1 MCKIPIQKALLLL
14 CFTLNK
20 IIICQEDD
28 SPTANVFDSFDLS
41 ANIDN
46 LENPLVNIIEEN
58 DFDTVAPEVSIPNND
73 IIEINKLVPTIMGP
87 SLDTNISMSSSMT
100 TDTKEAN
107 MKSTTPK
114 KETTTEETTSNGGLD
129 LSLAEKAS
137 TEENAIEDD
146 LNFLPDNTFLS
157 QKTTTGDYAL
167 ADVSNPEANTEFPV
181 EEKDA
186 TETMNQIND
195 SLKKKDQV
203 ENRINSNNPN
213 DLKILESPN
222 KILPTKN
229 EERTSLTSNTEK
241 DYIIDEVVEKVKQ
254 IVESFHANAENYPE
268 SQTMKTKENLEHPS
282 LISVGKIVFLQ
293 SII

>member
-1 MCKIPIQKALLLL
+1 MCKMSILKALYLL

-20 IIICQEDD
+20 FVICQEDD

-46 LENPLVNIIEEN
+46 LENIIEGN

-73 IIEINKLVPTIMGP
+73 IIEINQLNPTMGP

-107 MKSTTPK
+107 MKSTTPI

-157 QKTTTGDYAL
+157 QKTTTGDYVL
-167 ADVSNPEANTEFPV
+167 ADVSNPKANTEFPV

-195 SLKKKDQV
+195 SFKKKDQV

-213 DLKILESPN
+213 DTKIVKSPN
-222 KILPTKN
+222 EILPTKN
-229 EERTSLTSNTEK
+229 EEQTTPTSNTDM

-293 SII
+293 STI